1 MLAALIL
8 AAGESRR
15 MGSPKALLPY
25 QDKTFVEHL
34 LAVTKHPRV
43 AIQRVVLGASAAAIR
58 ERLHLAEDSVVVNDQ
73 WELGQLSSIQAGIRS
88 LEGQA
93 TDGAMICPVDHPL
106 VSASLISTLIEEFE
120 RASAQQGIVL
130 PVFCGKRG
138 HPVIFARRF
147 YDQLLSAPHDKGA
160 RAVVWQ
166 NPSDV
171 REVETSEE
179 GVVLNI
185 NDPDAY
191 KKAVL

>member
-43 AIQRVVLGASAAAIR
+43 TVQRIVLGASASTIR
-58 ERLHLAEDSVVVNDQ
+58 ERLHLPESCVVVNDQ
-73 WELGQLSSIQAGIRS
+73 WQLGQLSSIQAGIRS
-88 LEGQA
+88 LESES
-93 TDGAMICPVDHPL
+93 TDGTLICPVDHPL
-106 VSASLISTLIEEFE
+106 VSASLVATLIEEFE
-120 RASAQQGIVL
+120 RNGGKQGIVL
-130 PVFCGKRG
+130 PVFRGKRG

-147 YDQLLSAPHDKGA
+147 YDQLLAAPQETGA
-160 RAVVWQ
+160 RDVVWQ
-166 NPSDV
+166 NPSQV
-171 REVETSEE
+171 CEVETLEE

-185 NDPDAY
+185 NDPASY
-191 KKAVL
+191 NKAML

>member
-34 LAVTKHPRV
+34 LEVTRHPRV
-43 AIQRVVLGASAAAIR
+43 SVQRVVLGASAAAIR
-58 ERLHLAEDSVVVNDQ
+58 ERLHLAEGSVVVNDQ

-88 LEGQA
+88 LEDEP

-106 VSASLISTLIEEFE
+106 VSAPLVAMLIDEFD
-120 RASAQQGIVL
+120 RTGAQRGIVL
-130 PVFCGKRG
+130 PVYRGKRG

-147 YDQLLSAPHDKGA
+147 YDQLLAAPNDKGA
-160 RAVVWQ
+160 RAIVWQ
-166 NPSDV
+166 NPSEI
-171 REVETSEE
+171 REIETSEE

-191 KKAVL
+191 RKAVL